1 MILCVYI
8 YRLYITYNIITQ
20 ISEKNNREFEIPVIS
35 GIKFYI
41 NEAERCMKKLL
52 HRVWAEINLDALE
65 QNIKNIKSY
74 TGNKEIMAV
83 VKANAYGH
91 GVALVAPELYRL
103 GVTCFSVSN
112 IGEAREL
119 RELLPDADILVF
131 GGCEAEWFS
140 YITDLNL
147 IQTVGDMDFA
157 EELSAWA
164 VSSGRTVRVHIK
176 ADTGMSRIGIETAAE
191 VERILSLP
199 SLSVEGIYTHFACSD
214 SLEPSDM
221 AFTEKQEKTL
231 REIAAS
237 VAEKNIPVYSQNSG
251 GILYHP
257 GFEGKTVRSGI
268 ITYGCMP
275 STAEKLPFPLTPV
288 LTLKSQVCQVK
299 TIPAGRSVGYG
310 RTYITDKATQI
321 AVIPVGYADG
331 YSRRLSGC
339 GAVYINGKR
348 CPILGRVC
356 MDQMMVDVTGADVK
370 TGDTAVLYSDTIPEI
385 TVDAI
390 ADRIGTIG
398 YELLCAV
405 GARVPR
411 VAVKNGKV
419 VAAENYIAAAV
430 ED

>member
-1 MILCVYI
+1 
-8 YRLYITYNIITQ
+8 
-20 ISEKNNREFEIPVIS
+20 
-35 GIKFYI
+35 
-41 NEAERCMKKLL
+41 MKKLL

-65 QNIKNIKSY
+65 NNIKNIKAY
-74 TGNKEIMAV
+74 TGRKEIMAV

-91 GVALVAPELYRL
+91 GVGIIAPELYRL
-103 GVTCFSVSN
+103 GVTRFSVSN

-119 RELLPDADILVF
+119 RELLPKADILVF

-140 YITDLNL
+140 YITDLDL

-164 VSSGRTVRVHIK
+164 KENGKTVRVHIK
-176 ADTGMSRIGIETAAE
+176 ADTGMSRIGISTAEET
-191 VERILSLP
+191 VKILSLP
-199 SLSVEGIYTHFACSD
+199 GLSVEGIYTHFACSD
-214 SLEPSDM
+214 SLDPSDK
-221 AFTEKQEKTL
+221 AFTEEQEQAL
-231 REIAAS
+231 HEIAAPAS
-237 VAEKNIPVYSQNSG
+237 EKNIPVYSCNSG
-251 GILYHP
+251 GILYHSD
-257 GFEGKTVRSGI
+257 FEGKIVRSGI

-275 STAEKLPFPLTPV
+275 NTAEKLPVQLTPV

-299 TIPAGRSVGYG
+299 KIPAGKSVGYG
-310 RTYITDKATQI
+310 RTYTTDKETGI
-321 AVIPVGYADG
+321 AVIPAGYADG
-331 YSRRLSGC
+331 YSRRLSAV
-339 GAVYINGKR
+339 GAVYINGIR
-348 CPILGRVC
+348 CPVLGRIC

-390 ADRIGTIG
+390 ADKIGTIG

-419 VAAENYIAAAV
+419 IAAENYIAAAV
-430 ED
+430 EE

>member
-1 MILCVYI
+1 
-8 YRLYITYNIITQ
+8 
-20 ISEKNNREFEIPVIS
+20 
-35 GIKFYI
+35 
-41 NEAERCMKKLL
+41 MKKLL

-65 QNIKNIKSY
+65 HNINNIKAY
-74 TGNKEIMAV
+74 TGDRKIMAV

-91 GVALVAPELYRL
+91 GVALVAPELFRL
-103 GVTCFSVSN
+103 GIDCFSVSN

-119 RELLPDADILVF
+119 RELLPEADILVF

-140 YITDLNL
+140 YITDLDL
-147 IQTVGDMDFA
+147 IQTVGDIEFA
-157 EELSAWA
+157 EELSDWA
-164 VSSGRTVRVHIK
+164 VKNGRTVRVHIK
-176 ADTGMSRIGIETAAE
+176 ADTGMSRIGIETAE
-191 VERILSLP
+191 ETEKILALP
-199 SLSVEGIYTHFACSD
+199 ALSVEGVYTHFACSD

-221 AFTEKQEKTL
+221 SFTAFQEKKL
-231 REIAAS
+231 REIAA
-237 VAEKNIPVYSQNSG
+237 AAAKKNIPVYSQNNG
-251 GILYHP
+251 GILYHSDFK
-257 GFEGKTVRSGI
+257 GEIVRSGI

-275 STAEKLPFPLTPV
+275 NTAEKLPFPLIPV
-288 LTLKSQVCQVK
+288 LTLKSQICQVK
-299 TIPAGRSVGYG
+299 KIPSGRSVGYG
-310 RTYITDKATQI
+310 RTYVTDKETEI
-321 AVIPVGYADG
+321 AVIPAGYADG
-331 YSRRLSGC
+331 YSRRLSGN

-356 MDQMMVDVTGADVK
+356 MDQMMVDVTGAEVK

-411 VAVKNGKV
+411 VAIKNGKP

-430 ED
+430 EN

>member
-1 MILCVYI
+1 
-8 YRLYITYNIITQ
+8 
-20 ISEKNNREFEIPVIS
+20 
-35 GIKFYI
+35 
-41 NEAERCMKKLL
+41 MKKLL
-52 HRVWAEINLDALE
+52 HRVWAEINLDALG
-65 QNIKNIKSY
+65 QNIRNIKEY

-103 GVTCFSVSN
+103 GITRFSVSN

-119 RELLPDADILVF
+119 RELLPQAEILVF
-131 GGCEAEWFS
+131 GGCEAEWFG

-147 IQTVGDMDFA
+147 IQTVGDMEFA
-157 EELSAWA
+157 RELSDWA
-164 VSSGRTVRVHIK
+164 VKNNKTVRVHIK
-176 ADTGMSRIGIETAAE
+176 ADTGMSRIGIETAEEAAE
-191 VERILSLP
+191 IIAMP

-214 SLEPSDM
+214 SLDAEDS
-221 AFTEKQEKTL
+221 AFTEEQEKTL
-231 REIAAS
+231 REIASA
-237 VAEKNIPVYSQNSG
+237 AKEKNIPVYSQNSG

-257 GFEGKTVRSGI
+257 EFRGEIVRSGI

-275 STAEKLPFPLTPV
+275 NTAEKLPFSLTPV
-288 LTLKSQVCQVK
+288 MTLKSQVCQVK

-310 RTYITDKATQI
+310 RTYVTDKETEI

-331 YSRRLSGC
+331 YSRRLSGT

-356 MDQMMVDVTGADVK
+356 MDQMMVDVTGAGVK
-370 TGDTAVLYSDTIPEI
+370 TGDTAVLYSDTISEI

-390 ADRIGTIG
+390 ADRIDTIG

-411 VAVKNGKV
+411 VAIKNGKV
-419 VAAENYIAAAV
+419 IAAENYIAAAV
-430 ED
+430 EN

>member
-1 MILCVYI
+1 
-8 YRLYITYNIITQ
+8 
-20 ISEKNNREFEIPVIS
+20 
-35 GIKFYI
+35 
-41 NEAERCMKKLL
+41 MKKLL
-52 HRVWAEINLDALE
+52 HRVWAEINRDALG
-65 QNIKNIKSY
+65 QNVRNIEEY
-74 TGNKEIMAV
+74 TGNKKIMAV

-91 GVALVAPELYRL
+91 GVGLIAPELYRL
-103 GVTCFSVSN
+103 GITRFSVSN

-119 RELLPDADILVF
+119 RELLPEADILVF
-131 GGCEAEWFS
+131 GGCEAEWFG

-147 IQTVGDMDFA
+147 IQTVGDMEFA
-157 EELSAWA
+157 RELSDWA
-164 VSSGRTVRVHIK
+164 VKNDKTVRVHIK
-176 ADTGMSRIGIETAAE
+176 ADTGMSRIGIETAEEAAE
-191 VERILSLP
+191 IMAMP

-214 SLEPSDM
+214 SLDTDDA
-221 AFTEKQEKTL
+221 AFTEEQEKAL
-231 REIAAS
+231 RRIAA
-237 VAEKNIPVYSQNSG
+237 AAEEKNIPVYSQNSG

-257 GFEGKTVRSGI
+257 DFKGEIVRSGI

-310 RTYITDKATQI
+310 RTYVTDKETEI

-331 YSRRLSGC
+331 YSRRLSGT

-356 MDQMMVDVTGADVK
+356 MDQMMADVTGAGVR
-370 TGDTAVLYSDTIPEI
+370 TGDTAVLYSDTISEI
-385 TVDAI
+385 TVDSI
-390 ADRIGTIG
+390 ADRIDTIG

-411 VAVKNGKV
+411 VAIKDGKV
-419 VAAENYIAAAV
+419 IAAENYIAAAV
-430 ED
+430 EN

>member
-1 MILCVYI
+1 
-8 YRLYITYNIITQ
+8 
-20 ISEKNNREFEIPVIS
+20 
-35 GIKFYI
+35 
-41 NEAERCMKKLL
+41 MKKLL

-65 QNIKNIKSY
+65 HNINNIRNF
-74 TGNKEIMAV
+74 TGGKEIMAV

-91 GVALVAPELYRL
+91 GVGLVAPELYRL
-103 GVTCFSVSN
+103 GITRFSVSN

-119 RELLPDADILVF
+119 RELLPKADILVF
-131 GGCEAEWFS
+131 GGSEAEWFS
-140 YITDLNL
+140 YITSLEL
-147 IQTVGDMDFA
+147 IQTVGDMELA

-164 VSSGRTVRVHIK
+164 VKNNKTVRIHIK
-176 ADTGMSRIGIETAAE
+176 ADTGMSRIGIETAEE
-191 VERILSLP
+191 VRKIMSLP
-199 SLSVEGIYTHFACSD
+199 ALSVEGVYTHFACSD
-214 SLEPSDM
+214 SLDESDM
-221 AFTEKQEKTL
+221 AFTDEQEKKL
-231 REIAAS
+231 REIAA
-237 VAEKNIPVYSQNSG
+237 AAKERNIPVYSQNSG

-257 GFEGKTVRSGI
+257 DFKGEIVRSGI

-275 STAEKLPFPLTPV
+275 STSEKLPFPLTPV

-299 TIPAGRSVGYG
+299 KIPAGRSVGYG
-310 RTYITDKATQI
+310 RAYVTDKETEI

-331 YSRRLSGC
+331 YSRRLSGT
-339 GAVYINGKR
+339 GAVYINGRR

-356 MDQMMVDVTGADVK
+356 MDQMMADVTGADVN

-390 ADRIGTIG
+390 ADAIGTIG

-411 VAVKNGKV
+411 IAIKNGKA

-430 ED
+430 EN